1 VRIDVHTHVVPP
13 AWEDWAAKYGG
24 GRWPRLVQRD
34 ACRATIMTGDQFFRD
49 IDDRSWSPARR
60 LEDMDRLGVDRHAIA
75 AVCGTTPEVVSV
87 RLAESRRGKGGARRA
102 TGSAKQA
109 PGAKAPPAEPKAAG
123 GADV

>member
-1 VRIDVHTHVVPP
+1 MRIDVHTHVVPP

-60 LEDMDRLGVDRHAIA
+60 LEERESAFFTDDQVAAWVARVEEAEEKGRAQRKIA
-75 AVCGTTPEVVSV
+75 H
-87 RLAESRRGKGGARRA
+87 
-102 TGSAKQA
+102 
-109 PGAKAPPAEPKAAG
+109 
-123 GADV
+123 D